1 MLEST
6 EKHGAIFFMLAFP
19 CPGKHTASMNQLSRE
34 RRAQIVACL
43 IEGNSLRATARLAG
57 ACFNSVLKF
66 VPQIG
71 AACAAYQDRVFRNLK
86 CQRVQCDEI
95 WSFNYCK
102 AKNLLTAKAAP
113 ESAGD
118 VWTWTAIDADT
129 KLVPCWYVGN
139 RDAAAAHRFMQDLSS
154 RMAHR
159 IQLTTDGL
167 NFYLPAVGGAFGTDV
182 DYAMLVKI
190 YGEPERLEAR
200 YSPAQCL
207 GAKKAAVTRE
217 PEMEHVSTSFSE
229 RHNLTIRMG
238 NRRFTRLTN
247 AFSKKVEN
255 HRHAVALTMMHYNFC
270 RIHKTLRVTPAM
282 EAGLADHVWGLEEVV
297 SMLDSFEAKAA

>member
-1 MLEST
+1 
-6 EKHGAIFFMLAFP
+6 
-19 CPGKHTASMNQLSRE
+19 MNQLSNE
-34 RRAQIVACL
+34 KRAQIVACL
-43 IEGNSLRATARLAG
+43 IEGNSLRATARLTG

-71 AACAAYQDRVFRNLK
+71 AACAAYQTKVFRDLK
-86 CQRVQCDEI
+86 CQHVQCDEI
-95 WSFNYCK
+95 WSFCYAK
-102 AKNLLTAKAAP
+102 ARNVPTAKAAP
-113 ESAGD
+113 SGAGD

-129 KLVPCWYVGN
+129 KLVPCWLVGP
-139 RDAAAAHRFMQDLSS
+139 RDASSAYHFMQRLSS

-167 NFYLPAVGGAFGTDV
+167 NFYLPAVGEAFGTDV
-182 DYAMLVKI
+182 DYAMLVKL
-190 YGEPERLEAR
+190 YGEPERTEAR
-200 YSPAQCL
+200 YSPPQCI
-207 GAKKAAVTRE
+207 GARKAVVTGE

-255 HRHAVALTMMHYNFC
+255 HEHAVALTMMHYNFC

-282 EAGLADHVWGLEEVV
+282 EAGLTDHVWSLSEVV
-297 SMLDSFEAKAA
+297 ALLDCAEAKAA

>member
-1 MLEST
+1 
-6 EKHGAIFFMLAFP
+6 
-19 CPGKHTASMNQLSRE
+19 MNQLPTE
-34 RRAQIVACL
+34 KRAQIAACL
-43 IEGNSLRATARLAG
+43 IEGNSLRATARLTG

-71 AACAAYQDRVFRNLK
+71 VACAAFQDQIFRNLK
-86 CQRVQCDEI
+86 CERIQCDEI
-95 WSFNYCK
+95 WAFCYAK
-102 AKNLLTAKAAP
+102 AKNVPTAKNAP
-113 ESAGD
+113 HGAGD

-129 KLVPCWYVGN
+129 KLVPCWFVGN
-139 RDAAAAHRFMQDLSS
+139 RDASAAYLFMQDLSS

-167 NFYLPAVGGAFGTDV
+167 NFYLAAVGEAFGTDV

-190 YGEPERLEAR
+190 YGEPERTEAR
-200 YSPAQCL
+200 YSPMHCT
-207 GAKKAAVTRE
+207 GTRRVTLSGE
-217 PEMEHVSTSFSE
+217 PDRSEVSTSYVE
-229 RHNLTIRMG
+229 RQNLTMRMG

-270 RIHKTLRVTPAM
+270 RVHKTLRVTPAM
-282 EAGLADHVWGLEEVV
+282 EAGLADHVWSLDEVV
-297 SMLDSFEAKAA
+297 ALLELREEKAA